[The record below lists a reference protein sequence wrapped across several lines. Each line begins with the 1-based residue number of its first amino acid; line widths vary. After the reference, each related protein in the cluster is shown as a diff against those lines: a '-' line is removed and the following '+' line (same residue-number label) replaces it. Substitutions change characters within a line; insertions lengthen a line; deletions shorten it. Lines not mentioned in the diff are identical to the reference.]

1 MKLDLTIPSKKPDWK
16 KKNNLYKKPAY
27 SNPPRRPKSHANV
40 NVSNIKKGVS
50 KLDLDG
56 NMYIPLS
63 PTNDIGAWL
72 GGSERRSQSD
82 RNTFYSTIN
91 QEVKIR
97 ARNAGF
103 KFKNI
108 KFNYRQE
115 SHKRKWKEQHKF
127 GPEERGGVFKS
138 DIGRSLEFNVSDIKV
153 NKSGS
158 LTANINVGFKRGHVP
173 VGQDGI
179 FTPDPMFKNI
189 HDQYRQVGLGPEH
202 ETVGTVGLK
211 YKW

>member
-1 MKLDLTIPSKKPDWK
+1 VNKK
-16 KKNNLYKKPAY
+16 Y
-27 SNPPRRPKSHANV
+27 SNPPRSPKTYIIGNISG
-40 NVSNIKKGVS
+40 IKKGVS

-91 QEVKIR
+91 QEVKFR

-108 KFNYRQE
+108 KFNPIKE
-115 SHKRKWKEQHKF
+115 SGK
-127 GPEERGGVFKS
+127 
-138 DIGRSLEFNVSDIKV
+138 N
-153 NKSGS
+153 
-158 LTANINVGFKRGHVP
+158 NINLDLRKEEEFLN
-173 VGQDGI
+173 QI
-179 FTPDPMFKNI
+179 
-189 HDQYRQVGLGPEH
+189 
-202 ETVGTVGLK
+202 
-211 YKW
+211 

>member
-1 MKLDLTIPSKKPDWK
+1 MNKK
-16 KKNNLYKKPAY
+16 Y
-27 SNPPRRPKSHANV
+27 SNPPRSPKTYIRG
-40 NVSNIKKGVS
+40 NISGVTKGVS

-91 QEVKIR
+91 QEVKFR

-115 SHKRKWKEQHKF
+115 SHKGKWKERHKF
-127 GPEERGGVFKS
+127 GPEERGGVFKG
-138 DIGRSLEFNVSDIKV
+138 DIGRSLEFNVSDIKL
-153 NKSGS
+153 NKSGT
-158 LTANINVGFKRGHVP
+158 LTANINLGFKRGYVP
-173 VGQDGI
+173 VGSNSI
-179 FTPDPMFKNI
+179 FSPDPWI
-189 HDQYRQVGLGPEH
+189 DDEQVGLGPEH
-202 ETVGTVGLK
+202 ETVVTGGFK